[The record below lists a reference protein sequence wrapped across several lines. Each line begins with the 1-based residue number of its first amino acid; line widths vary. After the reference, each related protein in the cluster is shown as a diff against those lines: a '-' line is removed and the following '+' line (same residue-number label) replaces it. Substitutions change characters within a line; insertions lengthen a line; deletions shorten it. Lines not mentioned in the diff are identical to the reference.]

1 MHRRSGGGRCT
12 CSSEYGS
19 INTAPF
25 CIPGPVTVHDRERLT
40 DFVMFHRSGMLAV
53 ERLILQRELTTRAMF
68 LLLAMAARMNT
79 STGRVWASAAEL
91 AAEHEAIP
99 GCVCSSIRRLRRVGL
114 VVRCT
119 APPLHELSARER
131 ESMPDLSARGAW
143 SRRLYFLLH
152 PELASVGGKT
162 RRSWALDDFR
172 EAIGNRV
179 PPFDEVLAAIKA
191 EHEAQEL
198 ADYIKRETG
207 GQATPA
213 GMDAPAAA

>member
-1 MHRRSGGGRCT
+1 M
-12 CSSEYGS
+12 
-19 INTAPF
+19 
-25 CIPGPVTVHDRERLT
+25 TVHDRERLT

-68 LLLAMAARMNT
+68 LLLAMVARMNT

-131 ESMPDLSARGAW
+131 ASMPDLSARGAW

-152 PELASVGGKT
+152 PGLASVGGKT

-172 EAIGNRV
+172 EAIGDRV
-179 PPFDEVLAAIKA
+179 TPFDEALAAIKA
-191 EHEAQEL
+191 EDEAQEL
-198 ADYIKRETG
+198 ADYIRRETG

-213 GMDAPAAA
+213 GMGTPAAA